1 MDPITI
7 TPQTVTAVRL
17 TVQLSEEQA
26 RAVLVDAA
34 PFQRLLRDAL
44 RQHGSRNPLN
54 ERRSV
59 KLGRPRKEAPAQPGK
74 APAGKGGF
82 AKTPCP
88 ECRKPI
94 SQAQLRQH
102 RLKKHGVSAVESPAS
117 A

>member
-44 RQHGSRNPLN
+44 QQHGSRNPLN

-59 KLGRPRKEAPAQPGK
+59 KLGRPRKEPAAGK
-74 APAGKGGF
+74 ALGGKGGF
-82 AKTPCP
+82 AKEPCP
-88 ECRKPI
+88 DCRELI
-94 SQAQLRQH
+94 SKAQMRQH
-102 RLKKHGVSAVESPAS
+102 RLKKHGVSAAALPAS